1 MGIKRYTTVMKDGK
15 ITKDKEVDDKTFDSN
30 HEKENISSSFNSST
44 EVVEHSGNTD
54 EFDPFAMLDNS
65 YGGEIEEEKNTQE
78 EKVKEE
84 GKIIAQDEKVK
95 EKVKTINTD
104 VDKSLRAEKFEI
116 EGITYN
122 SNSINAVKEAL
133 RHLMELDEQYLRKYF
148 KLIEVDGLTNNNDNC
163 FYLIISTLKKGEQ
176 IKGYIDKYNTLYR
189 DTISSYRKKLLKI
202 IVDLL
207 NVFYLV
213 ENNNEIIEFKNKN
226 DFLSIFTEEKE
237 TNEAYLDLIME
248 KYLDVFLYFIDD
260 QFKYDSTKSKEE
272 QFIKTFSNIFTTN
285 EIFTINKRKNV
296 DQYKYKFIRY
306 GSVDNFYKKLIENN
320 NIKYKYDTLRI
331 IDNYIRSIKLN
342 IEKINSNFQKLIDVS
357 ESDFNYYL
365 YNLCGYMEK
374 YDILTFK
381 DVEIRGGDFNLH
393 DLIKQNDKDALEI
406 IYNLYRY
413 GVFSSQN
420 AVSKFVV
427 WNEKQIAKIASESSL
442 NDFIQKLSSN
452 TYFDD
457 KGFEPY
463 LEKLKNGDTRVFK
476 ENEFIGFLNALIKIG
491 GDDLSFDK
499 IKENFI
505 KK

>member
-44 EVVEHSGNTD
+44 KIVEQNDNTD

-65 YGGEIEEEKNTQE
+65 YGGEIEEEKI
-78 EKVKEE
+78 V
-84 GKIIAQDEKVK
+84 AQDEKVK
-95 EKVKTINTD
+95 EEKTINTD
-104 VDKSLRAEKFEI
+104 VSKSLRTDTFEI
-116 EGITYN
+116 EGTIYN
-122 SNSINAVKEAL
+122 SNSIIDVNMAL
-133 RHLMELDEQYLRKYF
+133 RDLMTLDEQDLRKYF
-148 KLIEVDGLTNNNDNC
+148 KLIKVDDLANNNDNC

-176 IKGYIDKYNTLYR
+176 IKDYVEKYYNVICS
-189 DTISSYRKKLLKI
+189 DSISSYRKKLLKI

-213 ENNNEIIEFKNKN
+213 ENNNECIEFKNKY
-226 DFLSIFTEEKE
+226 DFLDKFEKE
-237 TNEAYLDLIME
+237 KQTHTSYLDLIME
-248 KYLDVFLYFIDD
+248 KYLDVFLYFIDNK
-260 QFKYDSTKSKEE
+260 FKYDNSKSNEE

-285 EIFTINKRKNV
+285 EIFTINKIKNV
-296 DQYKYKFIRY
+296 DQYNYYFIRY
-306 GSVDNFYKKLIENN
+306 GSVDNFYKKLIENKDV
-320 NIKYKYDTLRI
+320 KYKNDTLRI
-331 IDNYIRSIKLN
+331 IDDYIRSIKLN

-420 AVSKFVV
+420 AVSKFVA

-499 IKENFI
+499 IKENFM